1 MDGYRKKYIAVSRED
16 YDLAEVVLDEF
27 YNRGDIDRITVEY
40 RPKSDPVLIGLEC
53 STDDLIDIQTEMRAK
68 GIVVV

>member
-16 YDLAEVVLDEF
+16 FDRAEPILDKF
-27 YNRGDIDRITVEY
+27 YNRGDVDRITVEF
-40 RPKSDPVLIGLEC
+40 RAKCDPVLIGLEC
-53 STDDLIDIQTEMRAK
+53 STDDLIDIQTEMRTQ